1 MLLLISLVRLSFLGG
16 VVASDVRAWAMRQLK
31 SSGVSATLR
40 HLYPRMLAVHTLPD
54 EVGFPDERG
63 QLVLPRLMRTS
74 YSRMEPHGAYLV
86 ENGERAIL
94 WLGQA
99 VSPQLLRDLYDVDS
113 LDELDP
119 RKVLPVLSGYEDRQK
134 GFCMLTLI
142 SSAVLRS
149 PRSRYCRRGY
159 RLNCGT
165 SWPTSKAVPAPV
177 AFQSCSPGRT
187 STGPNSSSATCLWKT
202 QTTNR

>member
-1 MLLLISLVRLSFLGG
+1 
-16 VVASDVRAWAMRQLK
+16 MRQLK

-119 RKVLPVLSGYEDRQK
+119 RKVLYSFRPRALAK
-134 GFCMLTLI
+134 GILEADFVFLRR
-142 SSAVLRS
+142 SA
-149 PRSRYCRRGY
+149 
-159 RLNCGT
+159 
-165 SWPTSKAVPAPV
+165 
-177 AFQSCSPGRT
+177 
-187 STGPNSSSATCLWKT
+187 
-202 QTTNR
+202 

>member
-1 MLLLISLVRLSFLGG
+1 MSSFSKFLTRKRELRLVASAIGG

-31 SSGVSATLR
+31 GSGVSATLR

-63 QLVLPRLMRTS
+63 QLILPRLMRTS

-94 WLGQA
+94 WLGSA

-119 RKVLPVLSGYEDRQK
+119 RKVCHISGRFRPIRE
-134 GFCMLTLI
+134 LTVSHL
-142 SSAVLRS
+142 
-149 PRSRYCRRGY
+149 Y
-159 RLNCGT
+159 
-165 SWPTSKAVPAPV
+165 
-177 AFQSCSPGRT
+177 PGRPA
-187 STGPNSSSATCLWKT
+187 GPADPSLRPASQHPRLLRVEGRIRMHPRLARAAEHRR
-202 QTTNR
+202 NRIRV

>member
-1 MLLLISLVRLSFLGG
+1 
-16 VVASDVRAWAMRQLK
+16 MRQLK

-119 RKVLPVLSGYEDRQK
+119 RKVLPFSPAIGCKK
-134 GFCMLTLI
+134 GSWKLTLF
-142 SSAVLRS
+142 SFAALRS
-149 PRSRYCRRGY
+149 LRSRYCRRGY

-165 SWPTSKAVPAPV
+165 SWPTSKAVPAPA

-202 QTTNR
+202 RITNR